1 VWKFFAYLWILFQQH
16 SFEELISVEVEVRS
30 KVWVCTRSTAG
41 IAGSSTAESTG
52 FSSVVC

>member
-1 VWKFFAYLWILFQQH
+1 M
-16 SFEELISVEVEVRS
+16 EVEVRS